1 MLNENKNIYNIVKKF
16 DYFTIRSFVIK
27 SFEKIVN
34 EEKEKEKQLTKVLN
48 EDRSATEEIQKE
60 GVEETLKNT
69 DIIINSNNLSCDY
82 DRAIKL
88 PPHLLKLKIRNKTEY
103 LKWRISVLERD
114 NFRCKVCSASIK
126 DNKNL
131 RLEVHH
137 VKTFN
142 DICNENNITT
152 IKQALSS
159 EEIWRLDN
167 GISLCFSCHK
177 DIERIR
183 TKIRNIFFVYNAYDS
198 NLMM

>member
-1 MLNENKNIYNIVKKF
+1 MLSENKNIYNIVKKC
-16 DYFTIRSFVIK
+16 DYFTIRDFVIK
-27 SFEKIVN
+27 SFEKIAN
-34 EEKEKEKQLTKVLN
+34 EEKQQQQQLTKVFN
-48 EDRSATEEIQKE
+48 ENRNAIKEIQKE
-60 GVEETLKNT
+60 EEEVGETLKNT
-69 DIIINSNNLSCDY
+69 DRIINSNNNESCDY
-82 DRAIKL
+82 DRAIIL

-114 NFRCKVCSASIK
+114 NFRCRVCSASIK

-137 VKTFN
+137 AKSFN

-152 IKQALSS
+152 IKQALSCK
-159 EEIWRLDN
+159 EIWRLDN

-183 TKIRNIFFVYNAYDS
+183 TRIRNIFFV
-198 NLMM
+198 

>member
-1 MLNENKNIYNIVKKF
+1 MLNKNKNIYNIVKKC
-16 DYFTIRSFVIK
+16 DYFTIRDFVIK

-34 EEKEKEKQLTKVLN
+34 DEKEKQQQLTKVFD
-48 EDRSATEEIQKE
+48 E
-60 GVEETLKNT
+60 NT
-69 DIIINSNNLSCDY
+69 DRIIISNNESYDY
-82 DRAIKL
+82 DRGIKL

-114 NFRCKVCSASIK
+114 NFRCRVCSASMK

-137 VKTFN
+137 AKSFN
-142 DICNENNITT
+142 DICNENNIKT
-152 IKQALSS
+152 IEQALSCN
-159 EEIWRLDN
+159 EIWRLDN

-183 TKIRNIFFVYNAYDS
+183 TRIRNIFFF
-198 NLMM
+198 

>member
-1 MLNENKNIYNIVKKF
+1 MLSENKNIYNIVKKC
-16 DYFTIRSFVIK
+16 DYFTIRDFVIK
-27 SFEKIVN
+27 SFEKIAN
-34 EEKEKEKQLTKVLN
+34 EEKEKQQQQQLTKVFN
-48 EDRSATEEIQKE
+48 ENRNAIKEIQKE
-60 GVEETLKNT
+60 EEEVGETLKNT
-69 DIIINSNNLSCDY
+69 DRIINSNNNESCDY
-82 DRAIKL
+82 DRAIIL

-114 NFRCKVCSASIK
+114 NFRCRICSASIK

-137 VKTFN
+137 AKSFN

-152 IKQALSS
+152 IEQALSCK
-159 EEIWRLDN
+159 EIWRLDN

-183 TKIRNIFFVYNAYDS
+183 TRIRNIFFI
-198 NLMM
+198 

>member
-1 MLNENKNIYNIVKKF
+1 MLSENKNIYNIVKKC
-16 DYFTIRSFVIK
+16 DYFTIRDFVIK
-27 SFEKIVN
+27 SFEKIAN
-34 EEKEKEKQLTKVLN
+34 EEKEKQQQQQLTKVFN
-48 EDRSATEEIQKE
+48 ENRNAIKEIQKE
-60 GVEETLKNT
+60 EEEVGETLKNT
-69 DIIINSNNLSCDY
+69 DRIINSNNNESCDY
-82 DRAIKL
+82 DRAIIL

-114 NFRCKVCSASIK
+114 NFRCRICSASIK

-137 VKTFN
+137 AKSFN

-152 IKQALSS
+152 IKQALSCK
-159 EEIWRLDN
+159 EIWRLDN

-183 TKIRNIFFVYNAYDS
+183 TRIRNIFFV
-198 NLMM
+198 

>member
-1 MLNENKNIYNIVKKF
+1 MLSENKNIYNIVKKC
-16 DYFTIRSFVIK
+16 DYFTIRDFVIK
-27 SFEKIVN
+27 SFEKIAN
-34 EEKEKEKQLTKVLN
+34 EEKEKQQQQQLTKVFN
-48 EDRSATEEIQKE
+48 ENRNAIKDIQKE
-60 GVEETLKNT
+60 EEEVGETLKNT
-69 DIIINSNNLSCDY
+69 DRIINSNNNESCDY
-82 DRAIKL
+82 DRAIIL

-114 NFRCKVCSASIK
+114 NFRCRVCSASIK

-137 VKTFN
+137 AKSFN

-152 IKQALSS
+152 IKQALSCK
-159 EEIWRLDN
+159 EIWRLDN

-183 TKIRNIFFVYNAYDS
+183 TRIRNIFFV
-198 NLMM
+198 

>member
-16 DYFTIRSFVIK
+16 DYFTIRAFVIK

-34 EEKEKEKQLTKVLN
+34 EEKEKEKQLTKVFN
-48 EDRSATEEIQKE
+48 ENRNAIEEIQKE
-60 GVEETLKNT
+60 EEEVGETLKNT
-69 DIIINSNNLSCDY
+69 HGIIISNNNLSCDY
-82 DRAIKL
+82 DRAITL

-114 NFRCKVCSASIK
+114 NFRCRVCSASIK

-137 VKTFN
+137 AKSFN

-152 IKQALSS
+152 IKQALSCK
-159 EEIWRLDN
+159 EIWRLDN

-183 TKIRNIFFVYNAYDS
+183 TRIRYIFFV
-198 NLMM
+198 

>member
-1 MLNENKNIYNIVKKF
+1 MLSENKNIYNIVKKC
-16 DYFTIRSFVIK
+16 DYFTIRDFVIK
-27 SFEKIVN
+27 SFEKIAN
-34 EEKEKEKQLTKVLN
+34 EEKEKQQQQQLTKVFN
-48 EDRSATEEIQKE
+48 ENRNAIKEIQKE
-60 GVEETLKNT
+60 EEEVGETLKNT
-69 DIIINSNNLSCDY
+69 DRIINSNNNESCDY
-82 DRAIKL
+82 DRAIIL

-114 NFRCKVCSASIK
+114 NFRCRICSASIK

-137 VKTFN
+137 AKSFN

-152 IKQALSS
+152 IEQALSCK
-159 EEIWRLDN
+159 EIWRLDN

-183 TKIRNIFFVYNAYDS
+183 IKIRNIFFV
-198 NLMM
+198 

>member
-1 MLNENKNIYNIVKKF
+1 MLSENKNIYNIVKKC
-16 DYFTIRSFVIK
+16 DYFTIRDFVIK
-27 SFEKIVN
+27 SFEKIAN
-34 EEKEKEKQLTKVLN
+34 EEKEKQQQQQLTKVFN
-48 EDRSATEEIQKE
+48 ENRNAIKEIQKE
-60 GVEETLKNT
+60 EEEVGETLKNT
-69 DIIINSNNLSCDY
+69 DRIINSNNNESCDY
-82 DRAIKL
+82 DRAIIL

-114 NFRCKVCSASIK
+114 NFRCRICSASIK

-137 VKTFN
+137 AKSFN

-152 IKQALSS
+152 IKQALSCK
-159 EEIWRLDN
+159 EIWRLDN

-183 TKIRNIFFVYNAYDS
+183 TKIRNIFFV
-198 NLMM
+198 

>member
-16 DYFTIRSFVIK
+16 DYFTIRAFVIK

-34 EEKEKEKQLTKVLN
+34 DEKEKQQQLTKVFD
-48 EDRSATEEIQKE
+48 E
-60 GVEETLKNT
+60 NT
-69 DIIINSNNLSCDY
+69 DRIIISNNESCDY
-82 DRAIKL
+82 DRGIKL

-114 NFRCKVCSASIK
+114 NFRCRVCSASMK
-126 DNKNL
+126 DNKNI

-137 VKTFN
+137 AKSFN

-152 IKQALSS
+152 IEQALSCK
-159 EEIWRLDN
+159 EIWRLDN

-183 TKIRNIFFVYNAYDS
+183 TRIRNIFFV
-198 NLMM
+198 

>member
-1 MLNENKNIYNIVKKF
+1 MLSENKNIYNIVKKC
-16 DYFTIRSFVIK
+16 DYFTIRDFVIK
-27 SFEKIVN
+27 SFEKIAN
-34 EEKEKEKQLTKVLN
+34 EEKEKQQQQQLTKVFDEN
-48 EDRSATEEIQKE
+48 KSAIEEIQKE
-60 GVEETLKNT
+60 EDVGEILKNT
-69 DIIINSNNLSCDY
+69 HRIINSNNNESCDY
-82 DRAIKL
+82 DRAIIL

-114 NFRCKVCSASIK
+114 NFRCRVCSASIK

-137 VKTFN
+137 AKSFN

-152 IKQALSS
+152 IKQALSCK
-159 EEIWRLDN
+159 EIWRLDN

-183 TKIRNIFFVYNAYDS
+183 TRIRNIFFV
-198 NLMM
+198 

>member
-1 MLNENKNIYNIVKKF
+1 MLNENKNIYNIVKKC
-16 DYFTIRSFVIK
+16 DYFTIRDFVIK

-34 EEKEKEKQLTKVLN
+34 GEKEKQQQLTKVFDEN
-48 EDRSATEEIQKE
+48 RIAIKEIQKE
-60 GVEETLKNT
+60 GGVGETLKNT
-69 DIIINSNNLSCDY
+69 DIIIISNNESCDY
-82 DRAIKL
+82 DRGVIL

-103 LKWRISVLERD
+103 LKWRISVLDRD
-114 NFRCKVCSASIK
+114 NFRCRICSASMK

-137 VKTFN
+137 AKSFN
-142 DICNENNITT
+142 DICKENNITT
-152 IKQALSS
+152 IEQALSC

-183 TKIRNIFFVYNAYDS
+183 TRIRNIFFV
-198 NLMM
+198 

>member
-1 MLNENKNIYNIVKKF
+1 MLSENKNIYNIVKKC
-16 DYFTIRSFVIK
+16 DYFTIRDFVIK
-27 SFEKIVN
+27 SFEKIAN
-34 EEKEKEKQLTKVLN
+34 EEKEKQQQQQLTKVFN
-48 EDRSATEEIQKE
+48 ENRNAIKEIQKE
-60 GVEETLKNT
+60 EEEVGETLKNT
-69 DIIINSNNLSCDY
+69 DRIINSNNNESCDY
-82 DRAIKL
+82 DRAIIL

-114 NFRCKVCSASIK
+114 NFRCRVCSASIK

-137 VKTFN
+137 AKSFN

-152 IKQALSS
+152 IKQALSCK
-159 EEIWRLDN
+159 EIWRLDN

-183 TKIRNIFFVYNAYDS
+183 TRIRNIFFV
-198 NLMM
+198 

>member
-1 MLNENKNIYNIVKKF
+1 MLNKNNNIYNIVKKC
-16 DYFTIRSFVIK
+16 DYFTIRDFVIK

-34 EEKEKEKQLTKVLN
+34 EEKEKEKQQQLTKVFDEN
-48 EDRSATEEIQKE
+48 RSAIEEIQKE
-60 GVEETLKNT
+60 GGVGETLKNT
-69 DIIINSNNLSCDY
+69 DRIIISNNESCDY
-82 DRAIKL
+82 DRGITL

-114 NFRCKVCSASIK
+114 NFRCRVCSTSMK

-137 VKTFN
+137 AKSFN

-152 IKQALSS
+152 IEQALSCK
-159 EEIWRLDN
+159 EIWRLDN

-183 TKIRNIFFVYNAYDS
+183 TRIRNIFFI
-198 NLMM
+198 

>member
-1 MLNENKNIYNIVKKF
+1 MLSENKNIYNIVKKC
-16 DYFTIRSFVIK
+16 DYFTIRDFVIK
-27 SFEKIVN
+27 SFEKIAN
-34 EEKEKEKQLTKVLN
+34 EEKEKQQQQQLTKVFN
-48 EDRSATEEIQKE
+48 ENRNAIKEIQKE
-60 GVEETLKNT
+60 EEEVGETLKNT
-69 DIIINSNNLSCDY
+69 DRIINSNNNESCDY
-82 DRAIKL
+82 DRAIIL

-114 NFRCKVCSASIK
+114 NFRCRVCSASIK

-137 VKTFN
+137 AKSFN

-152 IKQALSS
+152 IEQALSCK
-159 EEIWRLDN
+159 EIWRLDN

-183 TKIRNIFFVYNAYDS
+183 TRIRNIFFV
-198 NLMM
+198 